1 MPTIRISAGP
11 VSALAEL
18 TDTATAQAILA
29 ALPITGRA
37 SIWGDEIFFT
47 IPVNANEEDVRA
59 VVKVGDIAYW
69 PPGSALCIFFGP
81 TPASRGS
88 EIRPASP
95 VNVVGRVHG
104 DATVFRQVHEGTS
117 VLVELVVEAPPREV
131 EAG

>member
-37 SIWGDEIFFT
+37 SIWGDEIYFT

-59 VVKVGDIAYW
+59 VVEVGDIAYW

-95 VNVVGRVHG
+95 VNVVGRVDG